1 MAENEGS
8 VNRDAGWYPDPDRR
22 TPAVRWWDG
31 SAWTEARHD
40 PSLPPPPPLIPNPP
54 PGPPSKA
61 DWAISIVLMSFCG
74 VIGLLV
80 VITNS
85 KFTWKQKFTIIGVAA
100 GIWIVIAMVL
110 AASGVDTS
118 Q

>member
-1 MAENEGS
+1 
-8 VNRDAGWYPDPDRR
+8 
-22 TPAVRWWDG
+22 
-31 SAWTEARHD
+31 
-40 PSLPPPPPLIPNPP
+40 
-54 PGPPSKA
+54 
-61 DWAISIVLMSFCG
+61 MSFCG

-80 VITNS
+80 VFTNS